1 MHTREV
7 EEEAEVVWQA
17 EWERKRGSRNRVF
30 YSAAKPLREK
40 VGALWHQRLRFFS
53 PFSYRQSTLRLPNHW
68 QADTLNNQLVKGV
81 EHLATEEPDTAFP
94 STGGGAQNRAKR
106 RGNVGTFLRGRQK
119 HISKWMMGVCEWGAQ
134 RHYMLIQCQLCLHS
148 ALHCHQISV
157 LTVLTM

>member
-7 EEEAEVVWQA
+7 EEEAEVVWQS

-106 RGNVGTFLRGRQK
+106 RGNVGTFLRGRP
-119 HISKWMMGVCEWGAQ
+119 ET
-134 RHYMLIQCQLCLHS
+134 QLQMKDGCVNEGHNNII
-148 ALHCHQISV
+148 CWYYV
-157 LTVLTM
+157 NFVFTVRYTATKYLFSLF